1 MDINKLIFTRTV
13 LSKKV
18 ETVKNLTIPE
28 LLSVTPDTIKRM
40 VREIGSNYYKS
51 RDKRLGLSSEL
62 RTGNNWNSDF
72 EGVSLIK
79 KSLYV
84 DLYLQYSNTDT
95 TISETFEN
103 FFAHG
108 EYRGHIVR
116 SDAYGNPM
124 TYYFT
129 YTPADKAG
137 CMKSLLL
144 TYLYIRYKERLSEN

>member
-1 MDINKLIFTRTV
+1 MDINKLIFTRTAP
-13 LSKKV
+13 SKKV
-18 ETVKNLTIPE
+18 EIVKSLTIPE

-40 VREIGSNYYKS
+40 VREVGSNYYRS
-51 RDKRLGLSSEL
+51 RDKRLSLSSEL

-79 KSLYV
+79 YSLYV

-95 TISETFEN
+95 STSDTFEN
-103 FFAHG
+103 FFAPG

-116 SDAYGNPM
+116 NDSYGNPR

-129 YTPADKAG
+129 YTPADKAD
-137 CMKSLLL
+137 CVKSLLF
-144 TYLYIRYKERLSEN
+144 TYLYIKYKERLSEK

>member
-1 MDINKLIFTRTV
+1 MDVNKLIFSRTV
-13 LSKKV
+13 PSKKV
-18 ETVKNLTIPE
+18 EIVENLTLPE
-28 LLSVTPDTIKRM
+28 LLSVSPDTIKRM
-40 VREIGSNYYKS
+40 VREVGSNYYKS
-51 RDKRLGLSSEL
+51 RDKRLGISSEL
-62 RTGNNWNSDF
+62 RTGNNRNSDF

-95 TISETFEN
+95 DVSESFEN
-103 FFAHG
+103 FFAPG

-116 SDAYGNPM
+116 SDSCGNPW
-124 TYYFT
+124 TFYFT

-144 TYLYIRYKERLSEN
+144 QYLRLRYKERLSGD